1 MSSTNEI
8 KKDPIIEKIKILY
21 ELGDD
26 GRYEIIKR
34 MIFVTE
40 SLLILG
46 KSAKSCVDFHMDKG
60 IKALELGVALTVA
73 LKRTKDIHLSKL
85 DIELKQK
92 ILADKENLDM
102 IAEWE
107 TLEKQND

>member
-8 KKDPIIEKIKILY
+8 KKDPIIEQIKTLY

-46 KSAKSCVDFHMDKG
+46 KTAKSCVDFHMDKG
-60 IKALELGVALTVA
+60 IKALELGVGLTMALT
-73 LKRTKDIHLSKL
+73 RTKDKYLSKI

-92 ILADKENLDM
+92 ILADKVNLEM
-102 IAEWE
+102 IADWE
-107 TLEKQND
+107 KLEKQND